1 MQFCLLA
8 LIAILASSCKREELK
23 DVLSTETFPNVSLAI
38 QDKVEVAAGTN
49 FTLTSGEVTIP
60 ITVNF
65 SGASPKAFTVQLAAN
80 TDTVASLVTS
90 GALPVGTVALQEGTF
105 NFPPVVNVAFGVKS
119 VTFDLLVSRSF
130 MERNYG
136 KDLALALK
144 MTDAAKGNSI
154 TAGKNAT
161 VVLIKTGL
169 AIAADQVHYINFN
182 TSSVLLPVTT
192 FANSGSQDVSIFVPI
207 VLTGLAGPTF
217 TVDVAARPDT
227 VTTLISNGTYPNLQ
241 LLDAANYSMP
251 AAKVRFEA
259 GKNNAVVQVVLK
271 RSSLAAAPAGKN
283 LAIALTLRNPSLFQT
298 GTGAGKKTVI
308 LTFDPKPFK
317 PYNGTPFIIPA
328 AIGQASVL
336 IPAAQY
342 DFGGEGFAFHDD
354 GNKDGVGDYR
364 SPDKVDVGDYTP
376 RTVVGWTNNN
386 EWLTFSV
393 FIEAAGEYEMNAI
406 IGAPGTNGRYS
417 VLIDDTTNDKAN
429 RIHVAEQLTPN
440 QTPGAYGDQKANLS
454 TVTLPQGLH
463 ILKFYMNVGAYD
475 VRGLIF
481 TRKK

>member
-1 MQFCLLA
+1 
-8 LIAILASSCKREELK
+8 
-23 DVLSTETFPNVSLAI
+23 LSTETFPNVSLAI
-38 QDKVEVAAGTN
+38 QDKVEVGEGTN

-60 ITVNF
+60 ITVSF
-65 SGASPKAFTVQLAAN
+65 SGASPKAFTVQLSAN
-80 TDTVASLVTS
+80 IDTVASLVTS
-90 GALPVGTVALQEGTF
+90 GVLPVGTVALQEGTF

-136 KDLALALK
+136 KNLAVAVK
-144 MTDAAKGNSI
+144 MNDAAKGNSI

-169 AIAADQVHYINFN
+169 AIAADQVHYVNFN
-182 TSSVLLPVTT
+182 TPSVLLPVST
-192 FANSGSQDVSIFVPI
+192 FVNSGSQDVSIFVPLI
-207 VLTGLAGPTF
+207 LTGLAGPTF
-217 TVDVAARPDT
+217 TVDVAAIPDT
-227 VTTLISNGTYPNLQ
+227 VSTLISNGTYPNLQ
-241 LLDAANYSMP
+241 LLAAANYSMP

-259 GKNNAVVQVVLK
+259 GKNNASVQVVLK
-271 RSSLAAAPAGKN
+271 RSSLAAAPAGKS
-283 LAIALTLRNPSLFQT
+283 LAIALTLKNPSLFQT
-298 GTGAGKKTVI
+298 GAGAGKKTVI
-308 LTFDPKPFK
+308 VTFDPKPFK
-317 PYNGTPFIIPA
+317 PYNGTPFVISGN
-328 AIGQASVL
+328 IGQASAM
-336 IPAAQY
+336 IPMAQY
-342 DFGGEGFAFHDD
+342 DFGGEGFAYHDD
-354 GNKDGVGDYR
+354 GGKDGVGDYR
-364 SPDKVDVGDYTP
+364 SPDGVDVGDYNP
-376 RTVVGWTNNN
+376 RSVVGWTNNN

-417 VLIDDTTNDKAN
+417 VLIDDTTNDKAK

-440 QTPGAYGDQKANLS
+440 QTPGAYGDQKPNLT